1 MPEGMEDMNINYVHG
16 INNDTYN
23 KILIMVSVVKSLK
36 LQLRQQLIIISIIVK
51 IPDYFQSFKP
61 VNQDF

>member
-36 LQLRQQLIIISIIVK
+36 LQLRQQLIIIIIVK
-51 IPDYFQSFKP
+51 IPDYFQSFKL